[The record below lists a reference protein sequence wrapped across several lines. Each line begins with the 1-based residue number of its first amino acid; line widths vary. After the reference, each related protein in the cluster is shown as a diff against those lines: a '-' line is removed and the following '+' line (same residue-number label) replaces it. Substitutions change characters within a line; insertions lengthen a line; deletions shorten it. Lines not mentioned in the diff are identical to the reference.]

1 MEENFN
7 VEEYHNILCNEKPC
21 FIFKYAEL
29 YLLQRLSTVGLL
41 CGTDWTPLYHNKFF
55 YSRLDHSI
63 GVALIIWNFTH
74 NKKQTLAG
82 LLHDVSTP
90 SFSHVSDFRNGD
102 ALTQESTE
110 DTNANMIIQD
120 VSLGAMLNQDGIYS
134 TEVSDYHKFPI
145 ADNEMPAL
153 SADRLEYMYPS
164 GAALDGS
171 WTLDEIEK
179 NYKAIKVLTNEK
191 QILELGF
198 TSEEEAL
205 IYTKKFC
212 SISLLLQHNE
222 NKLTLQLMADIISK
236 AIKCGIICE
245 NDLFKMSEEQ
255 LLEVFTNAVDSEIDE
270 NFTKLFLTFRNMKEV
285 LHTEEP
291 VEDSFYVSLDVKKRY
306 IDPLVLVDSRT
317 GEAKRIS
324 EINKEA
330 SDCIKNFLSY
340 KDTKYGC
347 VKFEL

>member
-1 MEENFN
+1 MDYRKIIMEENFN

-90 SFSHVSDFRNGD
+90 SFSHVTDFRNGD

-134 TEVSDYHKFPI
+134 
-145 ADNEMPAL
+145 
-153 SADRLEYMYPS
+153 R
-164 GAALDGS
+164 
-171 WTLDEIEK
+171 
-179 NYKAIKVLTNEK
+179 
-191 QILELGF
+191 
-198 TSEEEAL
+198 
-205 IYTKKFC
+205 
-212 SISLLLQHNE
+212 
-222 NKLTLQLMADIISK
+222 
-236 AIKCGIICE
+236 ICC
-245 NDLFKMSEEQ
+245 
-255 LLEVFTNAVDSEIDE
+255 
-270 NFTKLFLTFRNMKEV
+270 RNG
-285 LHTEEP
+285 P
-291 VEDSFYVSLDVKKRY
+291 
-306 IDPLVLVDSRT
+306 
-317 GEAKRIS
+317 
-324 EINKEA
+324 
-330 SDCIKNFLSY
+330 
-340 KDTKYGC
+340 
-347 VKFEL
+347 